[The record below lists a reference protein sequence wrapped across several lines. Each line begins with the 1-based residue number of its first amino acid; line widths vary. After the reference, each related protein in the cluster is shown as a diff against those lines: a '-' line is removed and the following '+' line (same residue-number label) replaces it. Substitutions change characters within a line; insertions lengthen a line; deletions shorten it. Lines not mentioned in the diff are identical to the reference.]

1 MKQITISELK
11 KQLEMLEQN
20 GMGDY
25 VVWYRDEDSVDHEME
40 RGLWDICEKAKCV
53 ALG

>member
-1 MKQITISELK
+1 MNKVTISELK
-11 KQLEMLEQN
+11 KQLEMLEKN

-25 VVWYRDEDSVDHEME
+25 VVWYRDEDSIDHAIES
-40 RGLWDICEKAKCV
+40 GLWDICEKMKSV

>member
-1 MKQITISELK
+1 MNNITISELK
-11 KQLEMLEQN
+11 RQLEILEEN

-25 VVWYRDEDSVDHEME
+25 AVWFRDEDSVDHEVE
-40 RGLWDICEKAKCV
+40 QGLWDICEKMKCV